1 MAERELNDAQ
11 REAVEHG
18 TGPALTL
25 AGPGSGKTTV
35 LTERTLNLV
44 RKTRMPEQILSVTFT
59 NAAGEEMR
67 NRYEAAARIHF
78 PELRNSGEPRFQ
90 TVHSFCNGLI
100 REYEKITSIRYHRIE
115 GVSGGKTEILRKI
128 YYEIN
133 LEEADPYLIHQIG
146 NRSENSS
153 EPEIKNI
160 KRIKAAYE
168 QYKRQQNLLD
178 FDDMMDGTAVILH
191 SDGFVQKRIREQYQE
206 HFRFIQVDEAQD
218 LTQIQF
224 DILQIIAAS
233 RNIFVVADDDQSIYG
248 FRGAS
253 PSCVSSF
260 YRNQNDC
267 KLYHLSKN
275 YRSVQNIV
283 RTSEQFISK
292 NTERFDKNLYSEK
305 ECGRMPQIKECR
317 NSLLQAEFVV
327 KELRK
332 LQRRNPYLETGI
344 LYRNNISGLL
354 ISAVFAKENMSYYH
368 QGDLPESSEIVFL
381 ESVLQKIR
389 DRERSER
396 HILPQPI
403 QTFRNL
409 LEEGLEREFELYCRD
424 TRQHMRYKDAVLPF
438 FFYLCSVCASW
449 QEAVRLL
456 DQIDAARKANA
467 QCNICLSTVHSAK
480 GLEYDAVFIIDAV
493 MGEFPGSGASSG
505 KLLEEERRLF
515 YVALTRARNHLYVT
529 YPLHR
534 GNLYENKKTEQE
546 SVFVTEFK
554 QCLRAA
560 RNTGFT

>member
-1 MAERELNDAQ
+1 MIDVTAE
-11 REAVEHG
+11 
-18 TGPALTL
+18 
-25 AGPGSGKTTV
+25 
-35 LTERTLNLV
+35 
-44 RKTRMPEQILSVTFT
+44 
-59 NAAGEEMR
+59 
-67 NRYEAAARIHF
+67 
-78 PELRNSGEPRFQ
+78 
-90 TVHSFCNGLI
+90 
-100 REYEKITSIRYHRIE
+100 
-115 GVSGGKTEILRKI
+115 
-128 YYEIN
+128 
-133 LEEADPYLIHQIG
+133 
-146 NRSENSS
+146 
-153 EPEIKNI
+153 
-160 KRIKAAYE
+160 
-168 QYKRQQNLLD
+168 
-178 FDDMMDGTAVILH
+178 ILH

-424 TRQHMRYKDAVLPF
+424 TRQHMRYKDAVLFSFIYVAYVLPG
-438 FFYLCSVCASW
+438 
-449 QEAVRLL
+449 
-456 DQIDAARKANA
+456 RKRYG
-467 QCNICLSTVHSAK
+467 CLIKSMPLEKQMHSATFVFLPCILQK
-480 GLEYDAVFIIDAV
+480 VWSMMPCLLLMPLWENFLE
-493 MGEFPGSGASSG
+493 
-505 KLLEEERRLF
+505 
-515 YVALTRARNHLYVT
+515 VALL
-529 YPLHR
+529 P
-534 GNLYENKKTEQE
+534 ENYWKKNE
-546 SVFVTEFK
+546 
-554 QCLRAA
+554 
-560 RNTGFT
+560 GFSMWR